1 MTAASNRVFM
11 ACVQNNHL
19 IAKQETNGIR
29 RTLFMLDLRLQPS
42 FYIDDGKVI
51 CRDSK
56 SNEFTLDIGAGDPV
70 ELLNELVASQLQ
82 LPRPKAI
89 GRHVA
94 KLTVAALLVSFGFI
108 GGLTKAPD
116 LQSTAVA
123 VPGLTQ
129 QSSTLP
135 PPVSS
140 SLEPT
145 ASTASTAPAP
155 AKNAWTLQASGGLPE
170 NLRKAADRK
179 LFTVD
184 YSSGHPRT
192 LYVFADPACPN
203 CQRVEPLLQAA
214 SEKVNVVVFPVS
226 IIGKRKSIASIT
238 PVLCLPPEARKEAWA
253 SLFDVGRDGLSLG
266 KDSAAGEGATN
277 SDVDLSKCD
286 IAKSALGVNEV
297 AYMKY
302 SIPGTP
308 WVIADD
314 GRHVPQAILS
324 DAASL
329 EAFLSSKG
337 ATDAAE

>member
-1 MTAASNRVFM
+1 MTAASNRVFSVS
-11 ACVQNNHL
+11 VQGNQL
-19 IAKQETNGIR
+19 VATQETNGIR
-29 RTLFMLDLRLQPS
+29 RTLCMLDLRLQPS
-42 FYIDDGKVI
+42 FYLDDGKVI
-51 CRDSK
+51 CRDAQ

-70 ELLNELVASQLQ
+70 ELLDELVVARLPKHKTIRQLTA
-82 LPRPKAI
+82 R
-89 GRHVA
+89 
-94 KLTVAALLVSFGFI
+94 LTVAALLVSFGFI
-108 GGLTKAPD
+108 GGLAKAPD
-116 LQSTAVA
+116 LRSTSVS

-135 PPVSS
+135 PPVNS
-140 SLEPT
+140 SLEPK
-145 ASTASTAPAP
+145 ASAAPMP
-155 AKNAWTLQASGGLPE
+155 AQNGWTLQASGGLPE

-226 IIGKRKSIASIT
+226 IIGKQKSIASIT
-238 PVLCLPPEARKEAWA
+238 PVLCLQPEARKAAWA
-253 SLFDVGRDGLSLG
+253 SLFDVGQDGLSLG
-266 KDSAAGEGATN
+266 QTRAAGERPTG

-286 IAKSALGVNEV
+286 MAKNALGVNEV

-302 SIPGTP
+302 GIPGTP

-314 GRHVPQAILS
+314 GRHVSQAILS
-324 DAASL
+324 NTASL
-329 EAFLSSKG
+329 EAFLNGAG
-337 ATDAAE
+337 ATNAAE

>member
-1 MTAASNRVFM
+1 MTAASNRLFM
-11 ACVQNNHL
+11 ASVQNNLL
-19 IAKQETNGIR
+19 IAKQEANGIR
-29 RTLFMLDLRLQPS
+29 RTLCMIDQRLRPS

-51 CRDSK
+51 CRDYQ
-56 SNEFTLDIGAGDPV
+56 SNEFTLDIDAGDPV
-70 ELLNELVASQLQ
+70 ELMSALEAAL
-82 LPRPKAI
+82 LPKPIAI
-89 GRHVA
+89 RRHIA
-94 KLTVAALLVSFGFI
+94 RLTVAALLVSFGFI
-108 GGLTKAPD
+108 GGLAKAPD
-116 LQSTAVA
+116 LLRTSGS

-129 QSSTLP
+129 QSSTPL

-140 SLEPT
+140 NLEPAT
-145 ASTASTAPAP
+145 LAAPAP
-155 AKNAWTLQASGGLPE
+155 AKAWTLQASGGLPE

-184 YSSGHPRT
+184 YSSDHPRT
-192 LYVFADPACPN
+192 VYVFADPACPN
-203 CQRVEPLLQAA
+203 CQRVEPLLRAA

-226 IIGKRKSIASIT
+226 IIGKQKSIASIT

-266 KDSAAGEGATN
+266 QDRAAGAGPIST
-277 SDVDLSKCD
+277 DVDLNKCD

-302 SIPGTP
+302 KIPGTP

-324 DAASL
+324 DATSL

-337 ATDAAE
+337 ASDAAE